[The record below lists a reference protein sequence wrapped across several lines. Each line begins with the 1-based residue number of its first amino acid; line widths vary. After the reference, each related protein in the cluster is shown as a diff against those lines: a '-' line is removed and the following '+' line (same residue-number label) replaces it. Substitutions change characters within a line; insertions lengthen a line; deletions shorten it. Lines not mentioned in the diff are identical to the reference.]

1 MSSLMQGRDDTVNDG
16 ATVAAPPVVS
26 RSRNYLQGL
35 LTGYAVVLA
44 SILLSFWLK
53 PFSLH
58 FIGREEYAI
67 FVLGNDLLFG
77 LTLLDFGMT
86 AGVRAQVAQLTG
98 RPDVGLLNRL
108 ASSAVFSQSLMSLL
122 ILAGGISLSLTAP
135 RFFHVSNSMSVET
148 KLLILLLTLS
158 SVLSFITRP
167 FNALL
172 IAFQQTHVDNLI
184 QLALLLVRSGLIV
197 LLLLFGLK
205 MMALAVAAIIAS
217 ATVALLS
224 VARCYG
230 TIDGL
235 SISYRL
241 VSRELLWQSMKGL
254 NVWFGIGSLA
264 GVVIQYLDRIVAA
277 RLVSVE
283 SVTTLT
289 LTAQVYLVTGV
300 LLTQMTTTAM
310 PALGQLIGMN
320 RMQAAFDAYRRL
332 FLASTGVAI
341 VAALGLWSGNA
352 AFVARWV
359 GPQNYGGAMLDASL
373 ALSLLVIAW
382 TLPFRAVLSAS
393 LMARPLAVIRMIEAS
408 LNLCLSI
415 LLTLRFGLIGVVI
428 STAIAGALT
437 SCWYL
442 PRLVA
447 GYFQCGA
454 GRMLWQISSPLIWPA
469 MLLLP
474 VAVAMRAFASTTG
487 GYLRAGAAM
496 ALVGACGILLLWLLA
511 FDREMRAKLLLRIY
525 GVDAA

>member
-1 MSSLMQGRDDTVNDG
+1 MSSLIEERDEPLMVDRADAG
-16 ATVAAPPVVS
+16 PPTPPMPS
-26 RSRNYLQGL
+26 RSRNYLRGL

-44 SILLSFWLK
+44 SVLLNFWLK
-53 PFSLH
+53 PFSLR

-86 AGVRAQVAQLTG
+86 ASLRAQVAQLTG
-98 RPDVGLLNRL
+98 RQDTTGLNRL

-122 ILAGGISLSLTAP
+122 ILVGGVCLSLAAP
-135 RFFHVSNSMSVET
+135 RFFELSSSLSVET
-148 KLLILLLTLS
+148 RLLILLLTFS
-158 SVLSFITRP
+158 AVLSFVTRP

-184 QLALLLVRSGLIV
+184 QLALLLLRSGLIV
-197 LLLLFGLK
+197 LLLVLGLK

-224 VARCYG
+224 VARCYR
-230 TIDGL
+230 TIDKL
-235 SISYRL
+235 SIRRRL
-241 VSRELLWQSMKGL
+241 VSRDLLWRNMKGL
-254 NVWFGIGSLA
+254 NAWFGMGTLA
-264 GVVIQYLDRIVAA
+264 GVMIQYLDRIVAA
-277 RLVSVE
+277 RMISVE

-300 LLTQMTTTAM
+300 MLTQMTTTAM
-310 PALGQLIGMN
+310 PALGQLIGLN
-320 RMQAAFDAYRRL
+320 RMHAAYEAYRRL
-332 FLASTGVAI
+332 FLASTGVAV
-341 VAALGLWSGNA
+341 VAAFGVWAGNA

-359 GPQNYGGAMLDASL
+359 GSQNYGGAMLDASL

-393 LMARPLAVIRMIEAS
+393 LMARPLAIIRITEAC

-415 LLTLRFGLIGVVI
+415 LLTLRFGLVGVVI

-447 GYFQCGA
+447 GYFQRSA
-454 GRMLWQISSPLIWPA
+454 GGMLWQISSPLVWPT
-469 MLLLP
+469 LLLFP
-474 VAVAMRAFASTTG
+474 VAFAMRACAPVNG
-487 GYLRAGAAM
+487 GYLRAAA
-496 ALVGACGILLLWLLA
+496 ATAIVGGCGLLLLWWLA
-511 FDREMRAKLLLRIY
+511 FDREMRAKLLLR
-525 GVDAA
+525 VSWS